1 MAIRPLN
8 RIACRLHKSDKLVLR
23 ADHRHRLFDVID
35 TLELP
40 TVALERG
47 AVFSR
52 ADRFQAEGL
61 LIFGQHR
68 EIMSLTYLIT
78 QLAHL
83 LDRAWAELNFLAV
96 LVADAVDNEMI
107 MHALNTVALGIKMCT
122 DKYLVAGKHLLGK
135 FDTDAVSFIVRGDL
149 AGAEG
154 LLVMIKVRSF
164 PLAEK
169 IFRRH
174 KFLER

>member
-8 RIACRLHKSDKLVLR
+8 RIACRLHKSYKFVLR
-23 ADHRHRLFDVID
+23 ADHRHRLLDVID
-35 TLELP
+35 TLEFP

-52 ADRFQAEGL
+52 ADRFQTEGL

-68 EIMSLTYLIT
+68 EIVRLTDFIT
-78 QLAHL
+78 QPAHL
-83 LDRAWAELNFLAV
+83 LDRAWAELNFFTV
-96 LVADAVDNEMI
+96 LIADAVDNEMI
-107 MHALNTVALGIKMCT
+107 MHALNAVALGIKMCA
-122 DKYLVAGKHLLGK
+122 DEYLVAGKHLLGK
-135 FDTDAVSFIVRGDL
+135 LDADTVSFIVRGDL

-169 IFRRH
+169 IFGRH
-174 KFLER
+174 KLLVG

>member
-8 RIACRLHKSDKLVLR
+8 RIACRLHKSNKLVLR
-23 ADHRHRLFDVID
+23 ANHCHRLFDVID
-35 TLELP
+35 TLEFP

-52 ADRFQAEGL
+52 ADRFQTEGL

-68 EIMSLTYLIT
+68 EVMRLADLIT
-78 QLAHL
+78 QPSHL
-83 LDRAWAELNFLAV
+83 LDRAWTELNFFAV

-107 MHALNTVALGIKMCT
+107 MHALNTVALGIKMCA
-122 DKYLVAGKHLLGK
+122 DEYLVAGKHLLGK
-135 FDTDAVSFIVRGDL
+135 LDADAVRFIVRGDL

-174 KFLER
+174 KLLVG